1 MNLKPRTLIGILEI
15 SFLLL
20 VGLMVNS
27 LSTKEASA
35 NSNFLQGTV
44 MIIASDL
51 KIKSSIIFAS
61 SSQHGSPISL
71 LRWNPSGKRLV
82 SGDKV
87 SFLSRF

>member
-1 MNLKPRTLIGILEI
+1 
-15 SFLLL
+15 
-20 VGLMVNS
+20 
-27 LSTKEASA
+27 
-35 NSNFLQGTV
+35 

-51 KIKSSIIFAS
+51 KIKPSIIFAS